1 MCDRRV
7 LFPSILL
14 LLLSVFGQA
23 EVDLAELFAKVSPSV
38 VTLTTYTTRGDKTG
52 QGSGFIVDQSGVIV
66 TCYHVVDGAAIVE
79 VQLADQSTQTATAV
93 IRTDKEW
100 DVALL
105 KIAPLKQESLK
116 LAPPEAVR
124 IGAAIVAIGS
134 PLGYGNTLSQGIISG
149 LRPHHGQ
156 SDLIQLTAPISP
168 GSSGG
173 PILSAA
179 TGEILGMAS
188 GSQSSGQ
195 NINFAIPSRVIA
207 EQLKTLDKPPER
219 ELKEFS
225 PEIKKTIAEA
235 RVVRESLASE
245 CTDADAST
253 LNHAI
258 QEAIASGVGIYNN
271 GDHLGCYRLY
281 EGAAYKILYKLSGHS
296 PTAVKVLKGAL
307 KKAEDSRDPTAR
319 AWIMRN
325 AFDSIVDV
333 QGKKG
338 TAQ

>member
-7 LFPSILL
+7 LLPSIVF
-14 LLLSVFGQA
+14 LLLSVLARA
-23 EVDLAELFAKVSPSV
+23 EVDLAEFFAKASPSV
-38 VTLTTYTTRGDKTG
+38 VTLTTYTARGDKTG
-52 QGSGFIVDQSGVIV
+52 QGSGFIIDPSGVIV
-66 TCYHVVDGAAIVE
+66 TCNHVVDGAAIVE

-93 IRTDKEW
+93 IRTEKEW

-105 KIAPLKQESLK
+105 KVSPVKQDALK

-124 IGAAIVAIGS
+124 IGAAVVAIGS

-149 LRPHHGQ
+149 LRPHNGQ

-173 PILSAA
+173 PILSAT

-188 GSQSSGQ
+188 GSQSNGQ

-207 EQLKTLDKPPER
+207 EQLKTLDQPPER
-219 ELKEFS
+219 PLKEFT

-235 RVVRESLASE
+235 RSVRENLENECSE
-245 CTDADAST
+245 GDATT
-253 LNHAI
+253 LNRSL
-258 QEAIASGVGIYNN
+258 QDAIASGVGIYNN
-271 GDHLGCYRLY
+271 GDHLGCYRVY
-281 EGAAYKILYKLSGHS
+281 EGAAYKVLYKLAGRS

-307 KKAEDSRDPTAR
+307 KKAEDTRDSTAS

-325 AFDSIVDV
+325 AFDSIIDIH
-333 QGKKG
+333 GKKS
-338 TAQ
+338 TAK